1 MVQYNQKYAANSSC
15 LQINDH
21 RTFQTQLASQ
31 ILSGRVK
38 MSDVVNV
45 MGKAMS
51 ESTQQKLDF
60 KLESLT
66 EKENEQ
72 LVSGMARIKN
82 VCDFAVKSNKIRLL
96 VDGEYTYMNPGI
108 SAVALSMM
116 AAFNRKNAVVCNTY
130 QCYLKVQVLLYVK
143 TTGTR

>member
-1 MVQYNQKYAANSSC
+1 
-15 LQINDH
+15 
-21 RTFQTQLASQ
+21 
-31 ILSGRVK
+31 

-51 ESTQQKLDF
+51 ESTHQNLDF

-116 AAFNRKNAVVCNTY
+116 VAFNQKNAVVCNTY
-130 QCYLKVQVLLYVK
+130 QCYLKVLLLLLHVK
-143 TTGTR
+143 TNRTRYNLKKYEDQFNAIQRLRFIGHF

>member
-1 MVQYNQKYAANSSC
+1 
-15 LQINDH
+15 
-21 RTFQTQLASQ
+21 
-31 ILSGRVK
+31 
-38 MSDVVNV
+38 MSEVVNV

-51 ESTQQKLDF
+51 EGRHHNLDF

-116 AAFNRKNAVVCNTY
+116 VAFNQKNAVVCNTY
-130 QCYLKVQVLLYVK
+130 QCYLKVFLLLHVK
-143 TTGTR
+143 TNSTIYIILENTKTNLMAYSVYDL

>member
-1 MVQYNQKYAANSSC
+1 
-15 LQINDH
+15 
-21 RTFQTQLASQ
+21 
-31 ILSGRVK
+31 

-72 LVSGMARIKN
+72 LVSGMARIKMC
-82 VCDFAVKSNKIRLL
+82 VILR
-96 VDGEYTYMNPGI
+96 
-108 SAVALSMM
+108 
-116 AAFNRKNAVVCNTY
+116 
-130 QCYLKVQVLLYVK
+130 
-143 TTGTR
+143 

>member
-1 MVQYNQKYAANSSC
+1 
-15 LQINDH
+15 
-21 RTFQTQLASQ
+21 
-31 ILSGRVK
+31 

-51 ESTQQKLDF
+51 ESTHQNLDF

-116 AAFNRKNAVVCNTY
+116 VAFNQKNAVVCNTY
-130 QCYLKVQVLLYVK
+130 QCYLKVLSLLHVK
-143 TTGTR
+143 TNGKLKKYENQFDGIQCLPFIGHL

>member
-1 MVQYNQKYAANSSC
+1 
-15 LQINDH
+15 
-21 RTFQTQLASQ
+21 
-31 ILSGRVK
+31 
-38 MSDVVNV
+38 

-51 ESTQQKLDF
+51 EGTHQKLDF

-116 AAFNRKNAVVCNTY
+116 VAFNQKNAVVCNTY
-130 QCYLKVQVLLYVK
+130 QCYLKVLLLLLHVK
-143 TTGTR
+143 TNRTRYIIHLKKYEDQFNAIQRLRFIGHF